1 MKKILSVI
9 SMLLSILAISSCNN
23 VTQKPMHVVIVPGY
37 GAPVEGNSKY
47 EEYISKAFDFI
58 SDENN
63 KVDLVIATGG
73 YTVLKD
79 TSEAESIIKYMS
91 LRHDLS
97 SRIIPEFK
105 TYAESCSIITWQN
118 ILFSKQYLDSNNI
131 KPTHVTIFGDAAR
144 QDMLLTYAMYQFAGK
159 EFLPIKSNE
168 ILNTAMNFK
177 ILKLDFQGY
186 DFGTKN
192 YVVPETTDEII
203 KVYLDPKA
211 GDQELEERI
220 AKWTTNFKYDVK
232 ENLGSKACKQSLSTS
247 MQN

>member
-1 MKKILSVI
+1 MNKKLLTVFIFATLLILS
-9 SMLLSILAISSCNN
+9 SCKGL
-23 VTQKPMHVVIVPGY
+23 TQKSMHIVIIPGY
-37 GAPVEGNSKY
+37 GAPVSGNSKY
-47 EEYISKAFDFI
+47 EEYISQAFDFI

-73 YTVLKD
+73 YTALKD
-79 TSEAESIIKYMS
+79 ISEAESIIQYM
-91 LRHDLS
+91 RIQHELS

-118 ILFSKQYLDSNNI
+118 ILFSKQYLDTNNI
-131 KPTHVTIFGDAAR
+131 KPTQITIFGDTAR

-159 EFLPIKSNE
+159 EFLPTKSNE
-168 ILNTAMNFK
+168 ILAATTKLKTIK
-177 ILKLDFQGY
+177 INFQGY

-192 YVVPETTDEII
+192 YVAPGTTDEII
-203 KVYLDPKA
+203 KVYLDPKS
-211 GDQELEERI
+211 GDKELEERI

-232 ENLGSKACKQSLSTS
+232 ENLESKSCQQSLPAS